1 MMTEV
6 MGETQ
11 KPGHVTTAHFRRR
24 FTDFAI
30 ELVRFFDDQDPRL
43 GSFAFKHQGGRR
55 ARKRAADDRDIVI

>member
-1 MMTEV
+1 MMAEV

-11 KPGHVTTAHFRRR
+11 NPGHVTTAHFRGR

-43 GSFAFKHQGGRR
+43 GSFAFKHQRCRR
-55 ARKRAADDRDIVI
+55 A